1 MSEVELLSIVA
12 ADGYRLACR
21 RWQPPEGAT
30 PRGLVV
36 YLHGI
41 QSHGGWYE
49 ASARHLAGA
58 GFTVYLPDR
67 RGSGLNAAD
76 RGHAESWEQLAA
88 DVVAVEDRA
97 LVEAPG
103 RAPLALVGVSW
114 GGKLA
119 AALAAMHGGRYA
131 ALALLCP
138 GICPR
143 RDVACSTKWRIAM
156 ALARATA
163 GRGSRFRWAIRT
175 CSPRRRAGWTIWPA
189 TSCRYARPRRRFLFQ
204 SRRLDQAVAAMTPWI
219 HVPTYLALAG
229 HDRIIDNARSEA
241 WFARLGTQDRT
252 IKRYETAHHTLE
264 FEPEPQPIFA
274 DLATWLTAR
283 MQGRG
288 SDRAEGWVP
297 RV

>member
-21 RWQPPEGAT
+21 RWRPPEGAT

-97 LVEAPG
+97 LAEAPG

-114 GGKLA
+114 GGKLPP
-119 AALAAMHGGRYA
+119 H
-131 ALALLCP
+131 
-138 GICPR
+138 
-143 RDVACSTKWRIAM
+143 WRPC
-156 ALARATA
+156 TA
-163 GRGSRFRWAIRT
+163 GRRWPVPGVVRARCAARSGVLRWRPGRRMRFPIPLGDPHLFTAT
-175 CSPRRRAGWTIWPA
+175 SLAGPSGRRRVVA
-189 TSCRYARPRRRFLFQ
+189 ARPRRRF
-204 SRRLDQAVAAMTPWI
+204 SSEPPPGPGRGRHDAMI
-219 HVPTYLALAG
+219 HVPTYWPGRRPHHRQRGPRRGCDWA
-229 HDRIIDNARSEA
+229 HRTARSSDTDA
-241 WFARLGTQDRT
+241 PH
-252 IKRYETAHHTLE
+252 IE
-264 FEPEPQPIFA
+264 FEPEPQPI
-274 DLATWLTAR
+274 LPTWR
-283 MQGRG
+283 RG
-288 SDRAEGWVP
+288 
-297 RV
+297 

>member
-156 ALARATA
+156 ALARGHRRARFPIPLGDPHLFTATPRWLDYLAGDELSLREATA
-163 GRGSRFRWAIRT
+163 S
-175 CSPRRRAGWTIWPA
+175 
-189 TSCRYARPRRRFLFQ
+189 FLFQ

>member
-1 MSEVELLSIVA
+1 MSEAEVLSITA

-21 RWQPPEGAT
+21 RWRPPAGT
-30 PRGLVV
+30 RPRGLVI

-49 ASARHLAGA
+49 GSARHLADA

-67 RGSGLNAAD
+67 RGSGLNTAD

-88 DVVAVEDRA
+88 DVVAVEDQA
-97 LVEAPG
+97 LAESPG
-103 RAPLALVGVSW
+103 GAPLALVGVSW

-138 GICPR
+138 GICPQ
-143 RDVACSTKWRIAM
+143 RDVSRWTKLRIAL
-156 ALARATA
+156 ALTRGRRTARFPIPLGDPHLFTATPRWLDYLAGDELSLREATA
-163 GRGSRFRWAIRT
+163 G
-175 CSPRRRAGWTIWPA
+175 
-189 TSCRYARPRRRFLFQ
+189 FLFQ
-204 SRRLDQAVAAMTPWI
+204 SRRLDEALAAMTPWI

-229 HDRIIDNARSEA
+229 RDRIIDNARSAA
-241 WFARLGTQDRT
+241 WLARLGASDCT
-252 IKRYETAHHTLE
+252 IRRYAASHHTLE

-274 DLATWLTAR
+274 DLVTWLTAHT
-283 MQGRG
+283 
-288 SDRAEGWVP
+288 
-297 RV
+297 

>member
-1 MSEVELLSIVA
+1 MQHEVA
-12 ADGYRLACR
+12 YCDGAGPGHR
-21 RWQPPEGAT
+21 RARFPIPLGDPHLFTAT
-30 PRGLVV
+30 PRWLD
-36 YLHGI
+36 Y
-41 QSHGGWYE
+41 
-49 ASARHLAGA
+49 LAGDE
-58 GFTVYLPDR
+58 LSLR
-67 RGSGLNAAD
+67 
-76 RGHAESWEQLAA
+76 E
-88 DVVAVEDRA
+88 
-97 LVEAPG
+97 
-103 RAPLALVGVSW
+103 
-114 GGKLA
+114 
-119 AALAAMHGGRYA
+119 
-131 ALALLCP
+131 
-138 GICPR
+138 
-143 RDVACSTKWRIAM
+143 
-156 ALARATA
+156 ATA
-163 GRGSRFRWAIRT
+163 S
-175 CSPRRRAGWTIWPA
+175 
-189 TSCRYARPRRRFLFQ
+189 FLFQ